1 MTLPR
6 PLIRIALLTAAISL
20 CTLNGTALAQAPAPT
35 TVKDACGAKPD
46 FPGRLASDL
55 QRRAWQ
61 RDATEYLA
69 CYKKYAMAKQQIAQ
83 EFLKAAND
91 AVDEYNAAVKELEAA
106 GKGE

>member
-1 MTLPR
+1 MTSLR
-6 PLIRIALLTAAISL
+6 PLLRIAVLTAAIPL
-20 CTLNGTALAQAPAPT
+20 CTINDTALAQAPAPT
-35 TVKDACGAKPD
+35 TGKAACGAKPD

-61 RDATEYLA
+61 RDANEYLA
-69 CYKKYAMAKQQIAQ
+69 CYKKYALAKQQIAQ

-91 AVDEYNAAVKELEAA
+91 AVDEYNAAAKELEAA